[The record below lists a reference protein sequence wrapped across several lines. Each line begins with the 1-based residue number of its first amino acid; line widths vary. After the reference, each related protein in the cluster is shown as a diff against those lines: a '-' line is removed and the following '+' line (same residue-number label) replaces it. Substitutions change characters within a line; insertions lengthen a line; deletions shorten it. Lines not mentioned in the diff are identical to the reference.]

1 MTNPDLL
8 LAMTEAEIGR
18 EIIRLVP
25 HWYEA
30 QYGPQQYTIPVGGHT
45 VRFCN
50 HCRLTPNLRT
60 FLSKISARTQALPLE
75 LFANLPS
82 LIDVLL
88 ESFAIEWLRMHSPTT
103 DWVRFIKYLESLAR
117 RTYENQPVALNLI
130 IRQGEG
136 FGDIT
141 RPHIQ
146 KFFDRLASSAFSYLA
161 VDSDLRLIDYGEVEW
176 SQVKAATSY
185 KFHPE
190 FLHPIHSVMDE
201 TDLSAH
207 LTTGGD
213 LIIMSKAGLL
223 ATRRNRKWK
232 IYDVRTFK
240 NSLAYCLG
248 SHYVGANLF
257 EVVFDLSFRR
267 QGSLLI
273 YDPDYLVASHILNPE
288 SIVSSDYRRKAQ
300 GSRRPDG
307 GLGRRHDGRPEDR
320 PEIGGFPSGDGA
332 IADRRFDRRHF
343 RRPQGRFAAAEA
355 AADRDVGRRRRRGVR
370 RRPSAGRGGPD
381 SFASQRRQPPRRPGH
396 GRPLGVSLGRPA
408 DQSQFRRRR
417 GDLLQEPQRGQRV
430 RRGDEFSVTRYL
442 AYCRAASYHRKG
454 EFVQSP
460 KGVDPYEPN
469 ADMPCTGPGGRG
481 PWLQTSPQWRGGIH
495 HPDQPSDASSGA
507 ARCAD

>member
-8 LAMTEAEIGR
+8 LAMTEAEVGR

-30 QYGPQQYTIPVGGHT
+30 QYGPEHYTIPVGSHT
-45 VRFCN
+45 ARFCN

-60 FLSKISARTQALPLE
+60 FLSKVCARTQALPLE
-75 LFANLPS
+75 HFVNLPS

-130 IRQGEG
+130 IRQGTG
-136 FGDIT
+136 LGDIT

-161 VDSDLRLIDYGEVEW
+161 VDSDLRLIEYGEVEW
-176 SQVKAATSY
+176 SQVKAAASY

-267 QGSLLI
+267 QGSLLV
-273 YDPDYLVASHILNPE
+273 YDPEHLVADHILNSESIISAEYRRKSQGDLGSMPE
-288 SIVSSDYRRKAQ
+288 SLAAMMSAANATAAAKPGSRPQTGQSMIVESIADLSIGRRAGSLRRKRRLIEMSGVDGAVVFDDNHLLAVGALIRSHPNVGNHLGARVTAARSAYLWGGRPIKVSSDGDVAIPFK
-300 GSRRPDG
+300 SRNGENECD
-307 GLGRRHDGRPEDR
+307 
-320 PEIGGFPSGDGA
+320 A
-332 IADRRFDRRHF
+332 IMNF
-343 RRPQGRFAAAEA
+343 
-355 AADRDVGRRRRRGVR
+355 
-370 RRPSAGRGGPD
+370 
-381 SFASQRRQPPRRPGH
+381 
-396 GRPLGVSLGRPA
+396 L
-408 DQSQFRRRR
+408 
-417 GDLLQEPQRGQRV
+417 
-430 RRGDEFSVTRYL
+430 
-442 AYCRAASYHRKG
+442 
-454 EFVQSP
+454 
-460 KGVDPYEPN
+460 
-469 ADMPCTGPGGRG
+469 
-481 PWLQTSPQWRGGIH
+481 
-495 HPDQPSDASSGA
+495 
-507 ARCAD
+507 

>member
-1 MTNPDLL
+1 MTNLDPLL
-8 LAMTEAEIGR
+8 TVTEAEIGR

-25 HWYEA
+25 HWYDA

-45 VRFCN
+45 IRFCN
-50 HCRLTPNLRT
+50 HCRLTPNLRA
-60 FLSKISARTQALPLE
+60 FLSKICARTTALPLE

-136 FGDIT
+136 LGDIT

-176 SQVKAATSY
+176 SQIKPATSY

-273 YDPDYLVASHILNPE
+273 YDPDYLVADHILNPE
-288 SIVSSDYRRKAQ
+288 SIINSDYRRKAQ
-300 GSRRPDG
+300 GIAGPLPGTVAAVASAAGPAAG
-307 GLGRRHDGRPEDR
+307 PKSGPRPETGQSMIVD
-320 PEIGGFPSGDGA
+320 S
-332 IADRRFDRRHF
+332 IADIS
-343 RRPQGRFAAAEA
+343 
-355 AADRDVGRRRRRGVR
+355 VGRRAGSLRRKR
-370 RRPSAGRGGPD
+370 RLIEMS
-381 SFASQRRQPPRRPGH
+381 
-396 GRPLGVSLGRPA
+396 
-408 DQSQFRRRR
+408 
-417 GDLLQEPQRGQRV
+417 
-430 RRGDEFSVTRYL
+430 
-442 AYCRAASYHRKG
+442 
-454 EFVQSP
+454 
-460 KGVDPYEPN
+460 GVDGAVVFDDEHLLAVGALIRSHPN
-469 ADMPCTGPGGRG
+469 VGNHLGAG
-481 PWLQTSPQWRGGIH
+481 SPPPARPI
-495 HPDQPSDASSGA
+495 SGA
-507 ARCAD
+507 AGRSRSVPTATWRSTSRATAGTASATQ

>member
-1 MTNPDLL
+1 M
-8 LAMTEAEIGR
+8 EHF
-18 EIIRLVP
+18 V
-25 HWYEA
+25 
-30 QYGPQQYTIPVGGHT
+30 
-45 VRFCN
+45 
-50 HCRLTPNLRT
+50 
-60 FLSKISARTQALPLE
+60 
-75 LFANLPS
+75 NLPS

-136 FGDIT
+136 LGDIT

-161 VDSDLRLIDYGEVEW
+161 VDSDLRLIHYGEVEW
-176 SQVKAATSY
+176 SQIKAATSY

-273 YDPDYLVASHILNPE
+273 YDPEYLVADHILNPE
-288 SIVSSDYRRKAQ
+288 SIISSDYRRKAQ
-300 GSRRPDG
+300 DGPGVAGDRRRG
-307 GLGRRHDGRPEDR
+307 GPESGL
-320 PEIGGFPSGDGA
+320 PPGDGA
-332 IADRRFDRRHF
+332 VHDRRFDCRYF
-343 RRPQGRFAAAEA
+343 RRPQGRLAAAEA
-355 AADRDVGRRRRRGVR
+355 AADRDVGRRRRRGLR

-381 SFASQRRQPPRRPGH
+381 SFASQRRQSTRRPGH
-396 GRPLGVSLGRPA
+396 GRPLGLSLGRPA
-408 DQSQFRRRR
+408 DQGQFRRRR
-417 GDLLQEPQRGQRV
+417 GGLLQEPQRRRRV
-430 RRGDEFSVTRYL
+430 RRGDEFPV
-442 AYCRAASYHRKG
+442 K
-454 EFVQSP
+454 Q
-460 KGVDPYEPN
+460 
-469 ADMPCTGPGGRG
+469 TGAGLDISRD
-481 PWLQTSPQWRGGIH
+481 WR
-495 HPDQPSDASSGA
+495 
-507 ARCAD
+507 

>member
-30 QYGPQQYTIPVGGHT
+30 QYGPEQYTIPVGGHT
-45 VRFCN
+45 ARFCN

-60 FLSKISARTQALPLE
+60 FLSRICARTKALPLE
-75 LFANLPS
+75 HFVNLPS

-130 IRQGEG
+130 IRQGQG
-136 FGDIT
+136 LGDIT
-141 RPHIQ
+141 RPRIQ
-146 KFFDRLASSAFSYLA
+146 KFFDRLASSTFSYLA
-161 VDSDLRLIDYGEVEW
+161 VDSDLRLIEYGEVEW

-207 LTTGGD
+207 LTVGGD

-248 SHYVGANLF
+248 NDYVGANLF

-273 YDPDYLVASHILNPE
+273 YDPEHLVADHILNTE
-288 SIVSSDYRRKAQ
+288 SIIGDDYRLKAQ
-300 GSRRPDG
+300 GSTGASLPGIITAVTANGSTG
-307 GLGRRHDGRPEDR
+307 GLKSDYNSETGQSMIVASIADTSVGRKAGSLRRKRRLIEMSGVDGAVVFDDDNLLAVGALIRSHPNVGNQLGARVTAARSAYLWGGRPIKVSSD
-320 PEIGGFPSGDGA
+320 GDVTVYFKSRNSNNEC
-332 IADRRFDRRHF
+332 D
-343 RRPQGRFAAAEA
+343 AAMN
-355 AADRDVGRRRRRGVR
+355 
-370 RRPSAGRGGPD
+370 
-381 SFASQRRQPPRRPGH
+381 F
-396 GRPLGVSLGRPA
+396 L
-408 DQSQFRRRR
+408 
-417 GDLLQEPQRGQRV
+417 
-430 RRGDEFSVTRYL
+430 
-442 AYCRAASYHRKG
+442 
-454 EFVQSP
+454 
-460 KGVDPYEPN
+460 
-469 ADMPCTGPGGRG
+469 
-481 PWLQTSPQWRGGIH
+481 
-495 HPDQPSDASSGA
+495 
-507 ARCAD
+507 

>member
-8 LAMTEAEIGR
+8 LAMTEAEVGR

-30 QYGPQQYTIPVGGHT
+30 KYGPEHYTIPVGNHIA
-45 VRFCN
+45 RFCN

-60 FLSKISARTQALPLE
+60 FLSKICARTQSLPLE
-75 LFANLPS
+75 HFVNLPS

-130 IRQGEG
+130 IRQGTG
-136 FGDIT
+136 LGDIT

-176 SQVKAATSY
+176 SQIKAAASY

-190 FLHPIHSVMDE
+190 FLHPIHSVMDD

-267 QGSLLI
+267 QGSLLV
-273 YDPDYLVASHILNPE
+273 YDPEHLVADHILNTE
-288 SIVSSDYRRKAQ
+288 SIINAEYRRKSQGGVGPTPNPTAAISRVEAAVGKLSARPETGQLMIVESIADISIGRRAGSLRRKRRLIEMSGVDGAVVFDDDHLLAVGALIRSHPNVGNHLGARVTATQSAFLWGGRPIKVSSDGDVAIPFK
-300 GSRRPDG
+300 SRDG
-307 GLGRRHDGRPEDR
+307 EN
-320 PEIGGFPSGDGA
+320 E
-332 IADRRFDRRHF
+332 
-343 RRPQGRFAAAEA
+343 
-355 AADRDVGRRRRRGVR
+355 
-370 RRPSAGRGGPD
+370 
-381 SFASQRRQPPRRPGH
+381 
-396 GRPLGVSLGRPA
+396 
-408 DQSQFRRRR
+408 
-417 GDLLQEPQRGQRV
+417 
-430 RRGDEFSVTRYL
+430 
-442 AYCRAASYHRKG
+442 C
-454 EFVQSP
+454 
-460 KGVDPYEPN
+460 
-469 ADMPCTGPGGRG
+469 
-481 PWLQTSPQWRGGIH
+481 
-495 HPDQPSDASSGA
+495 DAVMNFL
-507 ARCAD
+507 

>member
-30 QYGPQQYTIPVGGHT
+30 AYGPEQYTIPVGGHT
-45 VRFCN
+45 ARFCN
-50 HCRLTPNLRT
+50 HCRLTPNLRA
-60 FLSKISARTQALPLE
+60 FLSKICARTQALPLE
-75 LFANLPS
+75 HFVNLPS

-130 IRQGEG
+130 IRQGTG
-136 FGDIT
+136 LGDIT

-176 SQVKAATSY
+176 SQIKAATSY

-273 YDPDYLVASHILNPE
+273 YDPDYLVADHILNPE
-288 SIVSSDYRRKAQ
+288 SIISDDYRRKALATPDRCP
-300 GSRRPDG
+300 GPSSPRPHS
-307 GLGRRHDGRPEDR
+307 RHDGLAEDR
-320 PEIGGFPSGDGA
+320 SPPETGQSMIVDSIADISIGRKAGSLRRKRRLIEMSGVDGA
-332 IADRRFDRRHF
+332 VVFDDDHLLAVGALIRSHPNVGNQLGARVT
-343 RRPQGRFAAAEA
+343 AA
-355 AADRDVGRRRRRGVR
+355 R
-370 RRPSAGRGGPD
+370 SAYLWG
-381 SFASQRRQPPRRPGH
+381 
-396 GRPLGVSLGRPA
+396 GRPIKVSS
-408 DQSQFRRRR
+408 D
-417 GDLLQEPQRGQRV
+417 GDVAIYFKSRN
-430 RRGDEFSVTRYL
+430 GDNE
-442 AYCRAASYHRKG
+442 C
-454 EFVQSP
+454 
-460 KGVDPYEPN
+460 
-469 ADMPCTGPGGRG
+469 
-481 PWLQTSPQWRGGIH
+481 
-495 HPDQPSDASSGA
+495 DAVMNFL
-507 ARCAD
+507 